1 MNITR
6 FYWTPTAIV
15 EGVKDAGREAL
26 EGLEAAELEA
36 ESNAYA
42 RLDELVDQGSIN
54 RVQDLHRV
62 AKASQPSQ
70 RTSTATVGTV
80 REHSPQIVT
89 TTQGRPQVSH
99 RRRSVRRR
107 YCHVG
112 GSSSTTDP
120 PELRTVAFKSLSRVL
135 NSRTSQGVTVWNN

>member
-42 RLDELVDQGSIN
+42 RLDELVDQGS
-54 RVQDLHRV
+54 
-62 AKASQPSQ
+62 
-70 RTSTATVGTV
+70 RTSTASPK
-80 REHSPQIVT
+80 RHS
-89 TTQGRPQVSH
+89 RPKGPAPPRLEPYGNTPRKSLLPL
-99 RRRSVRRR
+99 RAGRRS
-107 YCHVG
+107 
-112 GSSSTTDP
+112 
-120 PELRTVAFKSLSRVL
+120 RTAAVPSAAAIA
-135 NSRTSQGVTVWNN
+135 T